1 MSDDWRLRLE
11 LADESTAIELTGY
24 LRGGGVEHA
33 LDDAFSDRVIVSA
46 DDNRLLAYAGS
57 REQAEHAAETIH
69 ALCAEHGLRIDEE
82 HLERWHPVA
91 EAWEDPDKPL
101 PGAPDEVEAEREEQ
115 VESEHAD
122 EVTEGYPEWEVRVEC
137 HSHHDT
143 NTLADKLEAEGVQ
156 SVRRWRYLLLG
167 ALDEDSA
174 RALAERIKA
183 ELPEGCTV
191 TVEGTLPAVTS
202 GMPPNPFAVL
212 GGLGL

>member
-1 MSDDWRLRLE
+1 MGDDWRLRIE
-11 LADESTAIELTGY
+11 MADGSSAIELTRY
-24 LRGGGVEHA
+24 LRSGGVEHE
-33 LDDAFSDRVIVSA
+33 LDDAFSDRVIVSV
-46 DDNRLLAYAGS
+46 DDAKLLAYAGS
-57 REQAEHAAETIH
+57 REQAEHAAQTIH
-69 ALCAEHGLRIDEE
+69 ALSLNHGWRIDQE

-101 PGAPDEVEAEREEQ
+101 PGGEAEVEAEREEQ
-115 VESEHAD
+115 IASEHAD
-122 EVTEGYPEWEVRVEC
+122 EAAEGYPEWEVRVEC

-143 NTLADKLEAEGVQ
+143 IALADKLEAEGLQ

-174 RALAERIKA
+174 RELAHRLKS
-183 ELPEGCTV
+183 ELLPGCTV
-191 TVEGTLPAVTS
+191 TVEGSLPAVTS

>member
-1 MSDDWRLRLE
+1 MRRRRSTRCAPSMACGSTRSIWSAGTPSRRRGRTPTSRS
-11 LADESTAIELTGY
+11 LARRT
-24 LRGGGVEHA
+24 R
-33 LDDAFSDRVIVSA
+33 
-46 DDNRLLAYAGS
+46 S
-57 REQAEHAAETIH
+57 RPS
-69 ALCAEHGLRIDEE
+69 
-82 HLERWHPVA
+82 ERS
-91 EAWEDPDKPL
+91 
-101 PGAPDEVEAEREEQ
+101 RS
-115 VESEHAD
+115 ESEHAD

-183 ELPEGCTV
+183 ELPEGCTI